1 MRRRALG
8 DRRAVSV
15 SQTNMGMLATVRGD
29 LQQALERFVEAH
41 ALADEVGDRWLSAVG
56 RHNLG
61 NVTRDLGQLDEAAGH
76 FLPAL
81 DAYAENDDR
90 WSLAHVFEDVAVW
103 LLARG
108 AAGDAEAVSLL
119 AAAERLREEIGAPRF
134 PPTEAALAEALAPAR
149 GAHPGRRAR
158 PRRGLGTVRRPRPDD
173 PTGQPAAE
181 RVVVRG
187 LASWRVNH
195 ENAAI

>member
-1 MRRRALG
+1 MP
-8 DRRAVSV
+8 S
-15 SQTNMGMLATVRGD
+15 
-29 LQQALERFVEAH
+29 
-41 ALADEVGDRWLSAVG
+41 G

-61 NVTRDLGQLDEAAGH
+61 NVTRDLGQLEEAAGH

-134 PPTEAALAEALAPAR
+134 PPTEAALAEALAPAQAR
-149 GAHPGRRAR
+149 TPADVLDRAAASGRSDDLDLTIRRA
-158 PRRGLGTVRRPRPDD
+158 GLLLS
-173 PTGQPAAE
+173 E
-181 RVVVRG
+181 
-187 LASWRVNH
+187 
-195 ENAAI
+195 